1 MVIVPDVNLLLYA
14 YDSRSPFHKGARAW
28 WRDCLSGAEAV
39 GLTHAV
45 IFGFVRIGTSG
56 RVYEQPWTV
65 AEAAEHA
72 RAWLSRRVVR
82 VLLPDIEH
90 APRVIALLESAG
102 GAGGNIVTAA
112 QIAAMALQHDAEV
125 HTADRDFLRFKGLRC
140 RFPLDE

>member
-1 MVIVPDVNLLLYA
+1 MIVPDINLLLYA
-14 YDSRSPFHKGARAW
+14 YDSRSPFHEGASAW
-28 WRDCLSGAEAV
+28 WRACFSGAEAV

-45 IFGFVRIGTSG
+45 TFGFVRIGTSG

-65 AEAAEHA
+65 AEVAAHI

-82 VLLPDIEH
+82 VLLPDVEH

-102 GAGGNIVTAA
+102 GAGGNLVTDA
-112 QIAAMALQHDAEV
+112 QIAALAQQHDADV

-140 RFPLDE
+140 RYPLDE